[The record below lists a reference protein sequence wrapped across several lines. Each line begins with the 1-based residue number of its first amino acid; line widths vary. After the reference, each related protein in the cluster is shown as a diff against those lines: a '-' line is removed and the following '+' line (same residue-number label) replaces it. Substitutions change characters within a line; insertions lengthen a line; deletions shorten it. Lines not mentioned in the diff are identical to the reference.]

1 MKLTNNY
8 SVLASN
14 SDKRYTTSLNTHSY
28 LTILSTKVT
37 ILSYNQ
43 RRTRNEN
50 SNSVEVNKTLTSLL
64 HT

>member
-1 MKLTNNY
+1 MKLTNKY

-14 SDKRYTTSLNTHSY
+14 FDKRYTTSLNTHSY

-43 RRTRNEN
+43 RRTHYIKIK
-50 SNSVEVNKTLTSLL
+50 SVKVYKTLTPLL